1 MQDKIYWEQ
10 QGVDRLCG
18 VHSVNSLLQGT
29 HLLIKDHFSVRL
41 R

>member
-1 MQDKIYWEQ
+1 MENKIYWEK

-29 HLLIKDHFSVRL
+29 ESTTQVHFLMR
-41 R
+41 